1 MTIFHLTYIGYCCVS
16 CTHLLG
22 VMVKATC
29 LRDVYIRLGV
39 RDFSTGSPGE
49 AIVGRR
55 GRLYKVAE
63 HYVSWRSDTL

>member
-1 MTIFHLTYIGYCCVS
+1 M
-16 CTHLLG
+16 LG

-49 AIVGRR
+49 AIVGRH

-63 HYVSWRSDTL
+63 HYVSWRRDTL